1 LHFNLNG
8 PIFNK
13 SRCFISMLPNRD
25 QFPSNPKFGGQ
36 FYQKEIISN
45 INTLME
51 VAKIKRKKT
60 RQITVGKVKIGGS
73 APITV
78 QSMTNTPTQDIA
90 APVSHIKR
98 LQEAGCEIVRVAV
111 PDQEA
116 AAAVAA
122 IKSQINIPLIADIHF
137 NYRLAIAAARS
148 GADGLR
154 LNPGNIGGMQKVK
167 AVVECAKDLGIPI
180 RIGVNSGSLEKDII
194 KKYNGVTPAGMVE
207 SALRHVDMLKSL
219 DFQQMKISLKASDV
233 QRTVKAYRLLSAKTD
248 LPLHVGV
255 TEAGALYPG
264 IVKSALGIGMLL
276 AEGIGDTIRV
286 SLTRDP
292 VEEVRVGFEILKAL
306 GIRRRG
312 PEIIACPTCGR
323 CNIDLFD
330 IVERVEKALM
340 TTAEPLKIAI
350 MGCVVNGPGEAKE
363 VDIGIAGGDGSGVL
377 FRKGK
382 VIKKFAQDKLVDV
395 LLHEVR
401 EYVKELNSGR
411 RDT

>member
-1 LHFNLNG
+1 
-8 PIFNK
+8 
-13 SRCFISMLPNRD
+13 
-25 QFPSNPKFGGQ
+25 
-36 FYQKEIISN
+36 
-45 INTLME
+45 ME
-51 VAKIKRKKT
+51 VAKIERKKT

-73 APITV
+73 APIAV
-78 QSMTNTPTQDIA
+78 QSMTNTPTQNIA
-90 APVSHIKR
+90 ATVSQIKR

-122 IKSQINIPLIADIHF
+122 IKAQIDIPLIADIHF
-137 NYRLAIAAARS
+137 NYRLAIAAAKS

-154 LNPGNIGGMQKVK
+154 LNPGNIGGRQKIK
-167 AVVECAKDLGIPI
+167 AVVACAKDHAIPI
-180 RIGVNSGSLEKDII
+180 RIGVNAGSLEKDII
-194 KKYNGVTPAGMVE
+194 KKYNGVTPAGMAE
-207 SALRHVDMLKSL
+207 SGLRHVDLLRSL
-219 DFQQMKISLKASDV
+219 DFHQIKISLKASDV
-233 QRTVKAYRLLSAKTD
+233 QRTVAAYRLLSAKTD

-292 VEEVRVGFEILKAL
+292 VEEVRVGFEILRAL
-306 GIRRRG
+306 GIRQRG

-323 CNIDLFD
+323 CNINLFE
-330 IVERVEKALM
+330 IVERVERALM

-382 VIKKFAQDKLVDV
+382 VVKKFAQDKLVDV

-401 EYVKELNSGR
+401 EYVKDLNKEENGKAS
-411 RDT
+411 